1 MLSIDGRPL
10 SRLFWDCFF
19 FLVTSVYRLRSKD
32 WRGIYINKIVL
43 MFMEIGPPFTK
54 LQSKRGLHTIQMLL
68 EENYKKFVCKWN
80 P

>member
-10 SRLFWDCFF
+10 SRPFWDCFF
-19 FLVTSVYRLRSKD
+19 SLVTSVYRLRSKD

-43 MFMEIGPPFTK
+43 MFMEIGPPFAI

>member
-1 MLSIDGRPL
+1 
-10 SRLFWDCFF
+10 
-19 FLVTSVYRLRSKD
+19 
-32 WRGIYINKIVL
+32 
-43 MFMEIGPPFTK
+43 MFMEIGPPFAI